1 MVFSRDHLK
10 LPADASR
17 EAWFVATFRAVESAR
32 QRDVAVLC
40 WDSEVIERLLQG
52 QIELMALLCLY
63 PLSSDWPQWRA
74 LEVQAVWRRRG
85 RNGNRLVLE
94 DREGRQF
101 EIVPGGLE
109 NVAEAGMQDLI
120 LLTTLGELTPGAT
133 SHLLAEP
140 SDVSG
145 QWSAR

>member
-17 EAWFVATFRAVESAR
+17 EAWFVATFRAVETAR

-52 QIELMALLCLY
+52 PIELMALLCLY

-74 LEVQAVWRRRG
+74 LEVQAVWRRRC
-85 RNGNRLVLE
+85 RNDNRLVLE
-94 DREGRQF
+94 DRGGRQF

-109 NVAEAGMQDLI
+109 NVAEADLQDLI

-133 SHLLAEP
+133 SCLLAEP
-140 SDVSG
+140 SDVSE
-145 QWSAR
+145 QWSPR